1 MHACRDSARSTRPCH
16 CLRRRV
22 RLPALRCPMHANIV
36 RSPGAPRRRG
46 CQPRGLRADPRAHG
60 DRLHRLTSA
69 APRSLAPRPRV
80 LRRLDGLDP
89 LTDDASGLAWI
100 SIAECDPAVELGLL
114 DERPAFVALTGD
126 PPVASWG
133 PRRVF
138 GRYSP
143 ERMNMSCPTVGDD
156 RLTWNSPPPSILIHD
171 HYPARGPDIL
181 GVSCTDAA
189 QHRFSPRARDG
200 RRVRRSC
207 CRVDAHRDEA
217 ERPARPSGERPAPR
231 PSRVDDPRRLPWP
244 PRGRA
249 NNRHDRPLPP

>member
-1 MHACRDSARSTRPCH
+1 MDACRDSARSTRPCH

-22 RLPALRCPMHANIV
+22 RLSALRCPMHANIV

-46 CQPRGLRADPRAHG
+46 CQPRGLRADSRAHG

-138 GRYSP
+138 GRDSP
-143 ERMNMSCPTVGDD
+143 ERMNMSCPTVNA
-156 RLTWNSPPPSILIHD
+156 RAPYMEL
-171 HYPARGPDIL
+171 PATLDPDTRSLSGPRTRHPGGIMHRCCPASL
-181 GVSCTDAA
+181 QSSC
-189 QHRFSPRARDG
+189 S
-200 RRVRRSC
+200 
-207 CRVDAHRDEA
+207 
-217 ERPARPSGERPAPR
+217 
-231 PSRVDDPRRLPWP
+231 
-244 PRGRA
+244 
-249 NNRHDRPLPP
+249 